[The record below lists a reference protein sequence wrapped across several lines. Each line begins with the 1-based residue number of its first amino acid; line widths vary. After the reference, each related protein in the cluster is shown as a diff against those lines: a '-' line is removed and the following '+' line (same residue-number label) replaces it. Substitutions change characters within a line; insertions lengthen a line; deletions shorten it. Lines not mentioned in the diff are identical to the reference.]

1 MEVGPYK
8 ERQMLGIRLRNSGY
22 TDVMIIVGFSE
33 AETQVSVPP
42 QYKSKVGILGAAGL
56 LQLVFSPLL
65 LPSGILMASG
75 LQPPSPVLAKRRFHS
90 IHFGLANF

>member
-1 MEVGPYK
+1 MEVGPCK
-8 ERQMLGIRLRNSGY
+8 ERRILRIGLRNSGY
-22 TDVMIIVGFSE
+22 TDVMIIVGFVA

-65 LPSGILMASG
+65 LPSGILIASG
-75 LQPPSPVLAKRRFHS
+75 VQPPSPVLAKRRFHS
-90 IHFGLANF
+90 IHLGLANF